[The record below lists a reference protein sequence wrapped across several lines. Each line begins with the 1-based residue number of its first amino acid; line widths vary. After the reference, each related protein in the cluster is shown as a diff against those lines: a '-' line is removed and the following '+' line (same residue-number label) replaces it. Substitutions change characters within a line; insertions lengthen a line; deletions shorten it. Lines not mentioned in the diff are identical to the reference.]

1 MQLQTTG
8 NDSTRLFD
16 MFTAMIREGSS
27 LPAAAAGAGP
37 STPRVRE
44 PVAPLDL
51 SDGRVVMVDGQPV
64 DLPLGT
70 GRTCTGAAIRALA
83 RVYRGRILFIRHQ
96 EQWRRVDDDQTIDLS
111 VDEGPRAVGSVA
123 FQTTPRLN
131 VD

>member
-1 MQLQTTG
+1 MQLQTIG

-16 MFTAMIREGSS
+16 MFTAMIGEGRR
-27 LPAAAAGAGP
+27 LPATADGAGP

-51 SDGRVVMVDGQPV
+51 SDGRVVTVDGQPV
-64 DLPLGT
+64 NLPLGIS
-70 GRTCTGAAIRALA
+70 RTVTGAAIRALA

-111 VDEGPRAVGSVA
+111 AAEGSRAVESVV